1 MRARVRLQHS
11 ADAGWHIDLPTYTM
25 IPDSFLPLIPGK
37 IHKNGVTATTNP
49 ADPALNAMT
58 VEVECPDNYAHPV
71 TGKIDNPRIR
81 AIYNGNPKWDRP
93 DYIPPD

>member
-1 MRARVRLQHS
+1 MLARVKLTHTVNR
-11 ADAGWHIDLPTYTM
+11 GWHVDVPTYSM
-25 IPDSFLPLIPGK
+25 IADSFLPIIPGK
-37 IHKNGVTATTNP
+37 IDKNGPLATTNP

-58 VEVECPDNYAHPV
+58 VQVECPDNYAHPI

-81 AIYNGNPKWDRP
+81 AIYQGNPKWDRP